1 MFYNGL
7 EWLEYPLIVGDDP
20 GFMRGYSVYEVV
32 RTYAKAPFGLKK
44 HYERLKKSADFL
56 GIEVPEYSDI
66 LRVMNE
72 AMTIHDFSEYRFRLY
87 ITPGTSKKKTFYCY
101 VEEIKENHDLT
112 DSGVVINIAR
122 ERKPVSPVIP
132 YYVKSPLN
140 GYGEYLRRKYDYY
153 YDTLLINEFG
163 YVTECT
169 MSNIFLV
176 SQGVLITPSLKSG
189 ILPGI
194 TRENILMLASKLSI
208 EVEERN
214 VEIWELL
221 SAEEVFISH
230 TSRGIVPV
238 RRIIPDFTFSVPGVM
253 TETFISNWADLV
265 LKDPSNWEGF

>member
-1 MFYNGL
+1 
-7 EWLEYPLIVGDDP
+7 
-20 GFMRGYSVYEVV
+20 
-32 RTYAKAPFGLKK
+32 
-44 HYERLKKSADFL
+44 
-56 GIEVPEYSDI
+56 
-66 LRVMNE
+66 
-72 AMTIHDFSEYRFRLY
+72 
-87 ITPGTSKKKTFYCY
+87 
-101 VEEIKENHDLT
+101 
-112 DSGVVINIAR
+112 
-122 ERKPVSPVIP
+122 
-132 YYVKSPLN
+132 
-140 GYGEYLRRKYDYY
+140 
-153 YDTLLINEFG
+153 
-163 YVTECT
+163 